1 SGFQQAA
8 WSAMRG
14 VPAGQTISYRE
25 LAGRSGTGSARA
37 AGSACGRN
45 AVALFVPCHRVVQ
58 SGGGLG
64 GYYWGLDRK
73 RWLLEHERALITLPL
88 DGGGVGRAPVP
99 GERGGAER
107 HRGLTGKRRER
118 CGAREVQR
126 PTGQTDLGRQSERRV
141 HGVERPPVR
150 RCRETP
156 LPLGRAVRLR
166 PGQVD
171 APGEAVAEVQG
182 VDEGARA

>member
-1 SGFQQAA
+1 MSRNASTTIDTPIGPFTMIGGEDGLIAAGFTPRAEELLPSPGDNGALAALADLGQLSGAAARYFEGDLDAIDEIPVRQPGSGFQQAA
-8 WSAMRG
+8 WNAMRG
-14 VPAGQTISYRE
+14 VPAGRTISYRE

-88 DGGGVGRAPVP
+88 DGGAGVLITPAP
-99 GERGGAER
+99 
-107 HRGLTGKRRER
+107 
-118 CGAREVQR
+118 
-126 PTGQTDLGRQSERRV
+126 
-141 HGVERPPVR
+141 
-150 RCRETP
+150 
-156 LPLGRAVRLR
+156 
-166 PGQVD
+166 
-171 APGEAVAEVQG
+171 
-182 VDEGARA
+182 